1 MKKHRDGTQENTFEE
16 HGHIWSHLGVSPEK
30 RVGVN
35 QLFPILWRLMV
46 QERERERGLNYVEQS
61 EMSSK
66 AEVNFNGTSNYF
78 YV

>member
-1 MKKHRDGTQENTFEE
+1 MEPFGSKPRKKSRSKSAF
-16 HGHIWSHLGVSPEK
+16 SHLMEANGT
-30 RVGVN
+30 
-35 QLFPILWRLMV
+35 
-46 QERERERGLNYVEQS
+46 RERERGLNYVEQS